1 MKSEADRNKGFHME
15 NNDKPITKKG
25 RIVAVKG
32 PVVEVSFAGEKE
44 VPVIYEIIKSSTNDG
59 REISMEVIEQM
70 DNMVVRCVCLS
81 LNVGLKR
88 NAEAIAT
95 GSVITMPDSVDCRG
109 RLMNIFGEPMDGE
122 GPIKETKKR
131 VPIRRA
137 ETSVT
142 REVIVGKHREY
153 RIMETGIKMLDLL
166 FPFVVAS
173 KTGIL
178 GGAALGKSILTLE
191 IIHNVV
197 TKRGASCV
205 FTGAGERIREGNELY
220 LDMKETGILDNV
232 ALVFGQMNESPG
244 VRHEVVFSGITVAE
258 SMQEKGEDVIFFLD
272 NVFRFTQAGAELS
285 ALMGRIPSETGY
297 QPTLVSEVSEF
308 HERIRSTPAS
318 SITAVEA
325 VYVPADDLTD
335 PAVVTIFSHLD
346 SFIVLSREH
355 VQKGLYPAI
364 DPILSSSA
372 FLDPTVI
379 GERHFAIANQVKM
392 MFQKFEELQ
401 KLMAVIGIEELSR
414 QERILTERAMKL
426 QNFLTQPFF
435 VAEKYTGRKGQFVEL
450 EETLNG
456 CERIISGRVD
466 NVSEDKFYM
475 IGELK
480 F

>member
-1 MKSEADRNKGFHME
+1 MRYMKKTDN
-15 NNDKPITKKG
+15 TVKKG
-25 RIVAVKG
+25 RVIAVKG
-32 PVVEVSFAGEKE
+32 PVVDVSFQGADKIPSVYE
-44 VPVIYEIIKSSTNDG
+44 VIKARTVDG
-59 REISMEVIEQM
+59 REVIMEVIEQM
-70 DNMVVRCVCLS
+70 ENMVVRCVCLT
-81 LNVGLKR
+81 LNIGLRR
-88 NAEAIAT
+88 NSETVAL
-95 GSVITMPDSVDCRG
+95 GSVITMPDSEDCYG
-109 RLMNIFGEPMDGE
+109 RLMNVFGEPLDGR
-122 GPIKETKKR
+122 GPVGGTRKR
-131 VPIRRA
+131 VPIRRPG
-137 ETSVT
+137 T
-142 REVIVGKHREY
+142 RSKNEVILGRKREY
-153 RIMETGIKMLDLL
+153 RIIETGLKMLDLL
-166 FPFVVAS
+166 FPFVVGS

-197 TKRGASCV
+197 RKRGAACV

-220 LDMKETGILDNV
+220 LEMKKSGILDRV

-308 HERIRSTPAS
+308 HERIRSSAAS

-346 SFIVLSREH
+346 SIIVLSREY
-355 VQKGLYPAI
+355 VQRGLYPAI

-372 FLDPTVI
+372 YLDPAIV
-379 GERHFAIANQVKM
+379 GERHFKIASEIRKV
-392 MFQKFEELQ
+392 FQKFEELH
-401 KLMAVIGIEELSR
+401 KLVAVVGTHELSR
-414 QERILTERAMKL
+414 QERVLYERALKL

-435 VAEKYTGRKGQFVEL
+435 VAEEYTGRKGRFVEL
-450 EETLNG
+450 EDTLNG
-456 CERIISGRVD
+456 CEGIISGRFD
-466 NVSEDKFYM
+466 RAPAEKFYM
-475 IGELK
+475 IGEIE
-480 F
+480 

>member
-1 MKSEADRNKGFHME
+1 MA
-15 NNDKPITKKG
+15 KKVG
-25 RIVAVKG
+25 KIIAVRG
-32 PVVEVSFAGEKE
+32 PVVDVSFQGAGEIPFIHEIVKAETVDGQE
-44 VPVIYEIIKSSTNDG
+44 VI
-59 REISMEVIEQM
+59 MEVAEQM
-70 DNMVVRCVCLS
+70 ENMVVRCLCLK
-81 LNVGLKR
+81 LNIGLRR
-88 NAEAIAT
+88 NSEAVAT
-95 GSVITMPDSVDCRG
+95 GSVITMPDSGDCYG
-109 RLMNIFGEPMDGE
+109 RLMNVFGEPLDNE
-122 GPIKETKKR
+122 PPIAETRER
-131 VPIRRA
+131 VAIRRA
-137 ETSVT
+137 GRKRTD
-142 REVIVGKHREY
+142 EVVLGEKREY

-166 FPFVVAS
+166 FPFVVGS

-197 TKRGASCV
+197 KKRGGSCV

-220 LDMKETGILDNV
+220 LDMKESGILDKV

-244 VRHEVVFSGITVAE
+244 VRYEVVFSGITVAE

-308 HERIRSTPAS
+308 HERIRSSAAS

-346 SFIVLSREH
+346 SIVVLSRAH

-372 FLDPTVI
+372 YLDPAII
-379 GERHFAIANQVKM
+379 GERHFKMANEVKRV
-392 MFQKFEELQ
+392 FQRFEELQ
-401 KLMAVIGIEELSR
+401 KLVAIIGIDELSWE
-414 QERILTERAMKL
+414 ERVLYERALKL

-435 VAEKYTGRKGQFVEL
+435 VAEKYTGKKGQFVEL
-450 EETLNG
+450 EETLDG
-456 CERIISGRVD
+456 CEKILSGGVD
-466 NVSEDKFYM
+466 KVPPENFYM

-480 F
+480 D